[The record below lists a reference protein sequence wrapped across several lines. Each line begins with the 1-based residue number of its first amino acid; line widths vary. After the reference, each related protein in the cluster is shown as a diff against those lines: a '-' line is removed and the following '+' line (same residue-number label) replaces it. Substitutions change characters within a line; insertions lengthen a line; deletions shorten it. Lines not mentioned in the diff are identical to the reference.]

1 MFTLD
6 SVVPW
11 GRNLSEY
18 RRMFLLTE
26 EDMRKRI
33 AGFGDGSASFNAE
46 ATKLGCDVTSLD
58 PIYNFSRD
66 QLMERIEQV
75 RDVIMG
81 QVRSNLENYEWT
93 TIRNPDEL
101 EAIRMSAMRTFLD
114 DFEKGSEEG
123 RYVPFEF
130 PDRIPFGDDS
140 FDIGLSSHFLL
151 MYTQLGYDFH
161 IAAIDEMLRVCR
173 EVRIFP
179 LVDLNSE
186 HSDMIDDVIGHYSGP
201 YEVSI
206 ERTDY
211 RFQRGGDRVLMIRR
225 SSLP

>member
-1 MFTLD
+1 MRRPMFTLD

-33 AGFGDGSASFNAE
+33 AGFGDGPASFNAE

-75 RDVIMG
+75 RDVVMG

-93 TIRNPDEL
+93 TIRDPDEL
-101 EAIRMSAMRTFLD
+101 EAIRMSAMRIFLG
-114 DFEKGSEEG
+114 DFDNGWG
-123 RYVPFEF
+123 
-130 PDRIPFGDDS
+130 
-140 FDIGLSSHFLL
+140 
-151 MYTQLGYDFH
+151 
-161 IAAIDEMLRVCR
+161 
-173 EVRIFP
+173 
-179 LVDLNSE
+179 
-186 HSDMIDDVIGHYSGP
+186 
-201 YEVSI
+201 
-206 ERTDY
+206 
-211 RFQRGGDRVLMIRR
+211 RGGTSRSSSPTGYPSGMIR
-225 SSLP
+225 STSV